1 MRSCCLVLLLL
12 LIPIQQVFAQPPS
25 SRALRVAG
33 QDAGKPKLRPIIE
46 TGAQAG
52 YAFGVEG
59 PTFSIFRAVTE
70 IGVLFDKAPDGRR
83 LDRAFGVTLYAA
95 MGYDDFRVGVK
106 PRLRYQFAPEWSADF
121 SAGALLASLESHP
134 AVSSFGFVGGISLN
148 YSSWLT
154 IKSDVNVVKIDER
167 PILRQG
173 RQIGIEEAG
182 YEIAVYTGAS
192 LRNRAGVYATLTGA
206 AIFFA
211 YAIIYMA
218 ETGGT

>member
-1 MRSCCLVLLLL
+1 MRSYCLVLILLFMPVDL
-12 LIPIQQVFAQPPS
+12 VVAETPS
-25 SRALRVAG
+25 FQALRLAG
-33 QDAGKPKLRPIIE
+33 QDTGKPRPRAIIE

-59 PTFSIFRAVTE
+59 PTFSTFRAVTE
-70 IGVLFDKAPDGRR
+70 IGVLFDKTPDGRR
-83 LDRAFGVTLYAA
+83 ADRAFGVTLYTA
-95 MGYDDFRVGVK
+95 MGYDDFRIGVK
-106 PRLRYQFAPEWSADF
+106 PRLRYQFAPNWSADF

-167 PILRQG
+167 PIFQQG
-173 RQIGIEEAG
+173 QQVGVEEAG
-182 YEIAVYTGAS
+182 YEIAVYTGAA
-192 LRNRAGVYATLTGA
+192 LRNRAGVYAAVTGA
-206 AIFFA
+206 AVFLA